1 MKSLKLMF
9 CGVAMVLLAA
19 CGGADQAQV
28 ESTQPG
34 TTQSGTTRYR
44 PAPEKPQAYM
54 VAIAAGTELTLALDT
69 SLSSETSHVGDT
81 FSATVVDPIVM
92 ENREVIPAGSRIE
105 GRVTDASPAKRGA
118 GEARLALSF
127 GALRL
132 ASGYHTDIVG
142 SFQEVSA
149 SKKGRNAAVIG
160 GSAAGGAL
168 LGRILGKDTRST
180 VIGAIIGGG
189 IGTAVLVGKEREQA
203 VLPADTPFGIRLEQ
217 AIQVPHAATRA

>member
-1 MKSLKLMF
+1 MKSLQLM
-9 CGVAMVLLAA
+9 VSLAAIVLLAA
-19 CGGADQAQV
+19 CGGVDQAQV
-28 ESTQPG
+28 GSTEPG
-34 TTQSGTTRYR
+34 TTKYQ
-44 PAPEKPQAYM
+44 PAPAKPQVHM
-54 VAIAAGTELTLALDT
+54 VGIPAGTEMMLALDT
-69 SLSSETSHVGDT
+69 TLSSETSHAGDT
-81 FSATVVDPIVM
+81 FSATVVEPIVVDGH
-92 ENREVIPAGSRIE
+92 EVIPAGSTIE
-105 GRVTDASPAKRGA
+105 GRVTDAVPAKRGA
-118 GEARLALSF
+118 GKASLGMSF

-132 ASGYHTDIVG
+132 ASGYHTNIVG

-217 AIQVPHAATRA
+217 AIQVPHEASRT

>member
-1 MKSLKLMF
+1 MKSLQLMI
-9 CGVAMVLLAA
+9 GVVAVVLLAA
-19 CGGADQAQV
+19 CGGVDHAQV
-28 ESTQPG
+28 GSNEPG
-34 TTQSGTTRYR
+34 TTQGQ
-44 PAPEKPQAYM
+44 PAAEKPQVHM
-54 VAIAAGTELTLALDT
+54 VGIPAGTELTLALDT
-69 SLSSETSHVGDT
+69 ELSSETSRPGDT
-81 FSATVVDPIVM
+81 FSATVVEPIVM
-92 ENREVIPAGSRIE
+92 DGREVIPAGSTIQ
-105 GRVTDASPAKRGA
+105 GTVTDAAPAKRGA
-118 GEARLALSF
+118 GQATLALSF

-132 ASGYHTDIVG
+132 ASGYHTSIVG

-203 VLPADTPFGIRLEQ
+203 VLPADTPFGIRLDQ
-217 AIQVPHAATRA
+217 AIQVPHA